1 MIYTLIIASVLYLA
15 LRITRIVKA
24 GRVKLTS
31 SGTRLKLPI
40 QFYVEQGLALTG
52 LSLFLFALDPVPAYL
67 AVAAVI
73 GVFLDTML
81 TMYYY
86 LTK

>member
-15 LRITRIVKA
+15 LRITRIVKV

-40 QFYVEQGLALTG
+40 QFYVEQGLALTV